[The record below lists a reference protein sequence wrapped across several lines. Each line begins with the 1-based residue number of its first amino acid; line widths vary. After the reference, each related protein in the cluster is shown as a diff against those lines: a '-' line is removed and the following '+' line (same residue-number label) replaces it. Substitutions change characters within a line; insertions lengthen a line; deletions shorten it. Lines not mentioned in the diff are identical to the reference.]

1 MSKLL
6 YVLPL
11 ALTLCAAPAQA
22 RKKKNET
29 PPAKVEKKA
38 PIAKGFFGVQREKDD
53 VFFVIPDSLLRRPML
68 VTTRFISTPAG
79 AQVYGGELAS
89 SKMLTWERH
98 NNQLLLRAE
107 MFESLAD
114 STQRIW
120 KSLEDRAE
128 NPIVDAFKK

>member
-38 PIAKGFFGVQREKDD
+38 PIVKGFFGVQREKEDL
-53 VFFVIPDSLLRRPML
+53 FFVIPDSLLRRPML
-68 VTTRFISTPAG
+68 VTTRFISTPLVPKFMVENSPVA
-79 AQVYGGELAS
+79 
-89 SKMLTWERH
+89 RC
-98 NNQLLLRAE
+98 
-107 MFESLAD
+107 SLG
-114 STQRIW
+114 SVTTTSFSCVPKCLSR
-120 KSLEDRAE
+120 
-128 NPIVDAFKK
+128 